1 MRYLPN
7 LARPDFAFCIPW
19 LLVLAAYLPV
29 TTPITPAI
37 NPAVAMMLAF
47 NIVSAPFILYVIER
61 SVKKHLKVAE
71 IDRPVLDAPDIRI
84 LHRFL
89 GAMMMI
95 WGATFLAS
103 VVYSGGL
110 PLVWS
115 ITGNDKSYSD
125 FGIPTVGGL
134 SVLLRSVCA
143 TLCIVLFLATRKK
156 LYLLCWLILFL
167 DCVSE
172 VSRSALFMFSCQSLA
187 AFLLL
192 QKVKLRHL
200 LLSLV
205 VLAGLLG
212 MFVFLGSLRGIQ
224 MDASDFQIAAFG
236 SLPPG
241 VYWAWA
247 YLVSP
252 LGNVS
257 YATTLG
263 ITPLYFPANT
273 FGALFPSVI
282 GSAVGLRATHYPIQ
296 LVSDSLNATSMYAPL
311 IADFGVSGATF
322 LMAMFQ
328 AIASYA
334 YVMARRGSFLFIIVY
349 PALFGCLVLS
359 IFFIYAGSLQ
369 IILVPAM
376 ALWARR
382 FYRRRRP
389 AAAIGVPN
397 EAAHN
402 AVQWQGKVR

>member
-1 MRYLPN
+1 
-7 LARPDFAFCIPW
+7 
-19 LLVLAAYLPV
+19 V
-29 TTPITPAI
+29 
-37 NPAVAMMLAF
+37 
-47 NIVSAPFILYVIER
+47 
-61 SVKKHLKVAE
+61 
-71 IDRPVLDAPDIRI
+71 
-84 LHRFL
+84 
-89 GAMMMI
+89 
-95 WGATFLAS
+95 S
-103 VVYSGGL
+103 VVYSGGV
-110 PLVWS
+110 PIVWS
-115 ITGNDKSYSD
+115 MTGSAKSYSD

-143 TLCIVLFLATRKK
+143 TLCIVLFLATGRK
-156 LYLLCWLILFL
+156 LYLLYWLVLFL

-205 VLAGLLG
+205 VLTGLLG
-212 MFVFLGSLRGIQ
+212 MFIFLGSLRGIQ
-224 MDASDFQIAAFG
+224 MNASDFQVAAFG
-236 SLPPG
+236 NLPEG

-247 YLVSP
+247 YVVSP
-252 LGNVS
+252 LGNVN

-273 FGALFPSVI
+273 FGALLPSVI
-282 GSAVGLRATHYPIQ
+282 GSAVGLRVTHYPIQ
-296 LVSDSLNATSMYAPL
+296 LASDSLNATSMYAPL
-311 IADFGVSGATF
+311 IADFGVFGATF

-334 YVMARRGSFLFIIVY
+334 YVMARRGSFLFIVVY

-369 IILVPAM
+369 IILVPAV

-382 FYRRRRP
+382 FYRRHRAQ
-389 AAAIGVPN
+389 AAGMALSG
-397 EAAHN
+397 AARD
-402 AVQWQGKVR
+402 AV